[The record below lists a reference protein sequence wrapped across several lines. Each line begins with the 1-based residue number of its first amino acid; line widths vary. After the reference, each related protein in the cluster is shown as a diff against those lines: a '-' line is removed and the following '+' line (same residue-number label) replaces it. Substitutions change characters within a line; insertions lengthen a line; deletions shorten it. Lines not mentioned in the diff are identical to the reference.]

1 MSELQATI
9 TTLVHETIKSSS
21 GREVELT
28 AETPL
33 LDTGY
38 LDSLTLLRLLA
49 ELQEAFGI
57 DLDVT
62 DVTEDAFA
70 TPGAIAA
77 LVEARRD

>member
-1 MSELQATI
+1 MSDLQATI
-9 TTLVHETIKSSS
+9 TTLVQETIKSSS
-21 GREVELT
+21 GRDVELA

-49 ELQEAFGI
+49 ELQEAYGI

-70 TPGAIAA
+70 TPAAIAA
-77 LVEARRD
+77 LVEDRQG